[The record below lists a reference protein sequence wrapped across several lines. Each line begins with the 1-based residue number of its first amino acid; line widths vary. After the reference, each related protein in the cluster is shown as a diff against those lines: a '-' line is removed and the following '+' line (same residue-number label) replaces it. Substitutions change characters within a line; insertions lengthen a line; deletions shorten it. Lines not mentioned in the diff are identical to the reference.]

1 MGEIM
6 IIEDKLQVY
15 SYRWILLF
23 IFMLGNLSLQI
34 LWISYAT
41 VTLDAAIYY
50 NVGEFEIL
58 FLSTI
63 FMITYIP
70 VSFIATWFI
79 NKFGFR
85 MGVGLG
91 AIINGVFG
99 FLRALAGPNYF
110 LVLLIQIMISISQP
124 FFLNSVSLLS
134 SNWFPESERTKATGL
149 SIISQ
154 LLGIALGM
162 VLTPILVVVYSFEAM
177 LLIYGLYG
185 LIIGIVF
192 VILARDKPPTPPSMN
207 VLKEDAKVKG
217 GLKLLFSNKQFWI
230 LMIVFFVGLG
240 AFNMVTTYIELI
252 VAPRGLTSIEAGN
265 LGGILLLGG
274 IIGAQV
280 LSILADKLR
289 KRVLLIKISLVIT
302 VVSFFLLSF
311 ANTTTTLYVS
321 GFLLGFGLLSIGPVL
336 IEHAVDITA
345 PVPEASSNGIL
356 MVIGSISGII
366 FIVAFERL
374 TTPSGDYLP
383 ALIVLSILS
392 LIAFL
397 LSFFLK
403 ETKRE

>member
-1 MGEIM
+1 MA
-6 IIEDKLQVY
+6 EDRLEVY
-15 SYRWILLF
+15 GYRWILLF

-50 NVGEFEIL
+50 NVSEFEIL

-91 AIINGVFG
+91 ALINGVFG
-99 FLRALAGPNYF
+99 FLRALAGPNYL
-110 LVLLIQIMISISQP
+110 LVLLIQIMISLSQP

-134 SNWFPESERTKATGL
+134 ANWFPESERTKATGL

-154 LLGIALGM
+154 FLGIALGM
-162 VLTPILVVVYSFEAM
+162 VLTPILVVFYSIEVM
-177 LLIYGLYG
+177 LFIYGLYS
-185 LIIGIVF
+185 LIIGILF
-192 VILARDKPPTPPSMN
+192 VILARDRPPTPPSIK
-207 VLKEDAKVKG
+207 VLKNDDKIKG
-217 GLKLLFSNKQFWI
+217 GLKLLLSNKQFWI
-230 LMIVFFVGLG
+230 LLIIFFVGLG

-265 LGGILLLGG
+265 LGGLMLLGG
-274 IIGAQV
+274 MIGAQV
-280 LSILADKLR
+280 LSTIADKLR
-289 KRVLLIKISLVIT
+289 KRALLIKISLVIT
-302 VVSFFLLSF
+302 VSSFFLLSF
-311 ANTTTTLYVS
+311 ANTTIMLYVS
-321 GFLLGFGLLSIGPVL
+321 GFLLGFGLLSVGPVL
-336 IEHAVDITA
+336 LEYAVDITV
-345 PVPEASSNGIL
+345 PVPEASSNGLL

-366 FIVAFERL
+366 FIVGFERF

-392 LIAFL
+392 LLAFL
-397 LSFFLK
+397 LSFFLSD
-403 ETKRE
+403 EKRE

>member
-1 MGEIM
+1 MT
-6 IIEDKLQVY
+6 EDRLQVY
-15 SYRWILLF
+15 GYRWILLI

-41 VTLDAAIYY
+41 VTLEAAAYY
-50 NVGEFEIL
+50 SVGEFEIL

-99 FLRALAGPNYF
+99 FLRALAGPNYL
-110 LVLLIQIMISISQP
+110 LVLFIQIMISISQP

-134 SNWFPESERTKATGL
+134 ANWFPESERTKATGL

-162 VLTPILVVVYSFEAM
+162 VLTPILVVFYSFEAM

-185 LIIGIVF
+185 LIIGILF
-192 VILARDKPPTPPSMN
+192 VILARDKPPTPPSIK
-207 VLKEDAKVKG
+207 VLKEDDKVKG
-217 GLKLLFSNKQFWI
+217 ELKLLFSNKQFLI

-289 KRVLLIKISLVIT
+289 KRVLLIKISLAIT
-302 VVSFFLLSF
+302 VASFFLLSF
-311 ANTTTTLYVS
+311 ANTTTMLNVS
-321 GFLLGFGLLSIGPVL
+321 GFLLGFGLLSVGPVL
-336 IEHAVDITA
+336 VEHAVDITA
-345 PVPEASSNGIL
+345 PVPEASSNGLL

-366 FIVAFERL
+366 FIVAFEKL

-383 ALIVLSILS
+383 ALIVLSILA
-392 LIAFL
+392 LVAFL
-397 LSFFLK
+397 LSFFLSD
-403 ETKRE
+403 EKRE